1 MNSRRFFYGIFALA
15 TTVSLLTVGYDP
27 VRAQDPASATATP
40 APSDA
45 ALNDPM
51 SAAAAAAQ
59 AQALQN
65 VPSLPGVTPEQQAQI
80 EAQAAAETG
89 LAPAQSVPGTALP
102 SSPAQ
107 QAQDALSQTATS
119 PAATGQVVQEAE
131 KAAQKIENAVP
142 TLHQMNSSVQ
152 AAEQSVNQETAT
164 ATGDQRPVVPLAA
177 PTDSP
182 EARAAAQ
189 QATNDALPI
198 SRMRIQT
205 EGFGLGA
212 QRNIDVYPGD
222 NPGDDVDNA
231 ALQAEIR
238 QEAYDAATTGLF
250 PLEPDQIR
258 ALLRQ
263 YDDTERAAQSPPYN
277 LPTPEVV
284 VQTVSMDPGVAPPV
298 IKTAVG
304 HVTTVN
310 MLDLTGAPWPV
321 QDITWAGDFEIV
333 EPEEGGHII
342 RITPMGK
349 FTYGNMAVRLLTL
362 KTPITF
368 SLRVERDTVHYRVD
382 ARIPEYGPFAQAQ
395 LMEGS
400 TQLAAGNST
409 LTSVLDGVAPTGS
422 VRLAVAGAD
431 GRTTAY
437 KVGPMTYVR
446 TPLTLLSPGWQS
458 SVSSADGMN
467 VYALEDTPVLLL
479 SDQGKFLRA
488 KLSEQKDL
496 FDDQ

>member
-1 MNSRRFFYGIFALA
+1 MQIRIRPFFRCTVIFDMISRRFLYGFFALL
-15 TTVSLLTVGYDP
+15 TSVSLLSAVGG
-27 VRAQDPASATATP
+27 VHAQDPVTPQQSQQSP
-40 APSDA
+40 APSEN
-45 ALNDPM
+45 ALIDPE
-51 SAAAAAAQ
+51 AAAAAALQ
-59 AQALQN
+59 RVPAL
-65 VPSLPGVTPEQQAQI
+65 PDGTSATPEAD
-80 EAQAAAETG
+80 AAAAAAAAAMQSP
-89 LAPAQSVPGTALP
+89 APAATTPADQAVPGTALP
-102 SSPAQ
+102 STPAQ
-107 QAQDALSQTATS
+107 QAQQAYIQTS
-119 PAATGQVVQEAE
+119 PETETVAPAPGAE
-131 KAAQKIENAVP
+131 
-142 TLHQMNSSVQ
+142 
-152 AAEQSVNQETAT
+152 
-164 ATGDQRPVVPLAA
+164 RPVVPLSA
-177 PTDSP
+177 PGDSP
-182 EARAAAQ
+182 EAQAAAAQ
-189 QATNDALPI
+189 AANDALPI
-198 SRMRIQT
+198 SRVRINT
-205 EGFGLGA
+205 EGFGLAGT
-212 QRNIDVYPGD
+212 RNIDVYPGD
-222 NPGDDVDNA
+222 NPASDVDNE

-238 QEAYDAATTGLF
+238 QEAFDAATTGLF
-250 PLEPDQIR
+250 PLSPDHIR
-258 ALLRQ
+258 ELLRQ
-263 YDDTERAAQSPPYN
+263 YDDTQRAAQSPPYDM
-277 LPTPEVV
+277 PTPEVV

-321 QDITWAGDFEIV
+321 QDITWAGDFEVV

-368 SLRVERDTVHYRVD
+368 TLRVERDTVHYRVD
-382 ARIPEYGPFAQAQ
+382 ARIPELGPFAQAQ

-400 TQLAAGNST
+400 AQLAAGNST
-409 LTSVLDGVAPTGS
+409 LTTVLDGVPPSGS

-437 KVGPMTYVR
+437 KVGALTYVR

-488 KLSEQKDL
+488 KLSEEKDL

>member
-1 MNSRRFFYGIFALA
+1 MISRRFFYGIFAL
-15 TTVSLLTVGYDP
+15 TMTVSLMTVGYGT
-27 VRAQDPASATATP
+27 VRAQDPVDPAQQ

-45 ALNDPM
+45 ALNDP
-51 SAAAAAAQ
+51 AAAAQ

-65 VPSLPGVTPEQQAQI
+65 VPALPGVGPSVTAEQQAQI
-80 EAQAAAETG
+80 DAANAAAAAETG
-89 LAPAQSVPGTALP
+89 LVPATQMPAPTAATTPAEQAVPGTALT
-102 SSPAQ
+102 STPAQ
-107 QAQDALSQTATS
+107 QAQDALSQTAAN
-119 PAATGQVVQEAE
+119 PAAAGAD
-131 KAAQKIENAVP
+131 A
-142 TLHQMNSSVQ
+142 
-152 AAEQSVNQETAT
+152 
-164 ATGDQRPVVPLAA
+164 RPVVPLSAA
-177 PTDSP
+177 TDSP
-182 EARAAAQ
+182 EAQAAAE
-189 QATNDALPI
+189 QAAADALPI

-205 EGFGLGA
+205 EGFGLGGA
-212 QRNIDVYPGD
+212 RNIDVYPGD
-222 NPGDDVDNA
+222 NPASDVDSE

-238 QEAYDAATTGLF
+238 QEAFDAATTGLF
-250 PLEPDQIR
+250 PLEPDHIR

-263 YDDTERAAQSPPYN
+263 YDDTERAAQSPPYD

-349 FTYGNMAVRLLTL
+349 FTYGNMSVRLLTL

-368 SLRVERDTVHYRVD
+368 TLRVERDSVHYRVD

>member
-1 MNSRRFFYGIFALA
+1 MLGVMSSALVIGMTSRAI
-15 TTVSLLTVGYDP
+15 
-27 VRAQDPASATATP
+27 AQDTAASQETVP
-40 APSDA
+40 APSEA
-45 ALNDPM
+45 ALSNPDAPALPDIA
-51 SAAAAAAQ
+51 STEAAIAAEAAAETGAAPAPAPPQSPAQ
-59 AQALQN
+59 QATQALQQITGQSAQTAAPAGDERPV
-65 VPSLPGVTPEQQAQI
+65 VPLATNQDSP
-80 EAQAAAETG
+80 EAQAAAEQ
-89 LAPAQSVPGTALP
+89 AAQ
-102 SSPAQ
+102 
-107 QAQDALSQTATS
+107 QDAL
-119 PAATGQVVQEAE
+119 
-131 KAAQKIENAVP
+131 
-142 TLHQMNSSVQ
+142 
-152 AAEQSVNQETAT
+152 
-164 ATGDQRPVVPLAA
+164 PL
-177 PTDSP
+177 
-182 EARAAAQ
+182 
-189 QATNDALPI
+189 
-198 SRMRIQT
+198 SRVRIRT
-205 EGFGLGA
+205 EGFDLSPA
-212 QRNIDVYPGD
+212 RIHDVYPGD
-222 NPGDDVDNA
+222 DPGGLSMEDQT
-231 ALQAEIR
+231 ALQEEIR
-238 QEAYDAATTGLF
+238 QEAFDAATTGLF
-250 PLEPDQIR
+250 PLQPDHIR

-263 YDDTERAAQSPPYN
+263 YDATERAAQSPPYD
-277 LPTPEVV
+277 LPKPEVV

-310 MLDLTGAPWPV
+310 ILDMTGAPWPV

-368 SLRVERDTVHYRVD
+368 SLRVERDSVHYRVD
-382 ARIPEYGPFAQAQ
+382 ARIPELGPFANAQ
-395 LMEGS
+395 LMEGT

-409 LTSVLDGVAPTGS
+409 LSTVLDGVPPSGAL
-422 VRLAVAGAD
+422 RLAVSGVD

-437 KVGPMTYVR
+437 KVGATTYVR

-479 SDQGKFLRA
+479 SDQGNFLRA

>member
-1 MNSRRFFYGIFALA
+1 MISKRFFYGILALA
-15 TTVSLLTVGYDP
+15 TCSTLLVAGHGA
-27 VRAQDPASATATP
+27 VRAQDTAAPPESALSDPAAE
-40 APSDA
+40 A
-45 ALNDPM
+45 AR
-51 SAAAAAAQ
+51 

-65 VPSLPGVTPEQQAQI
+65 VPALPGVTPEQQAEI

-89 LAPAQSVPGTALP
+89 LTPGTALP
-102 SSPAQ
+102 TTPAA
-107 QAQDALSQTATS
+107 QAQDALSQTAAN
-119 PAATGQVVQEAE
+119 PAAAGTTPTIMQEV
-131 KAAQKIENAVP
+131 AADVKKVENALPGVQQ
-142 TLHQMNSSVQ
+142 TENAMATAENAMNR
-152 AAEQSVNQETAT
+152 ETA
-164 ATGDQRPVVPLAA
+164 AASGADERPIVPLA
-177 PTDSP
+177 TTSDS
-182 EARAAAQ
+182 AAAQ
-189 QATNDALPI
+189 QEAAQVRTDALPI

-205 EGFGLGA
+205 EGFGMA
-212 QRNIDVYPGD
+212 PTRNITVYPGD
-222 NPGDDVDNA
+222 NPANEVDNE

-250 PLEPDQIR
+250 PLEPDHIR

-263 YDDTERAAQSPPYN
+263 YDDTERAAQSPPYD

-284 VQTVSMDPGVAPPV
+284 VQTVSMDPGVPPPV

-310 MLDLTGAPWPV
+310 MLDITGAPWPV
-321 QDITWAGDFEIV
+321 QDITWAGDFEII

-368 SLRVERDTVHYRVD
+368 TLRVERDTVQYRVD

-409 LTSVLDGVAPTGS
+409 LTSVLDGVPPTGS
-422 VRLAVAGAD
+422 VKLAVAGVD
-431 GRTTAY
+431 GRTSAY
-437 KVGPMTYVR
+437 KVGATTYVR